1 MNTVVIFGR
10 PNVGK
15 SSLMN
20 RILGRREAIVEDEP
34 GITRDRKVASAEW
47 QGFDFDIT
55 DTGGWLASGSELDAK
70 VTDQAS
76 KAIESADVCL
86 FVVDGRTGITEE
98 DRAAARSLRTN
109 EDKVILVVNKV
120 DTDDLEA
127 LKWDFLQLG
136 LGDPWAISCLHGK
149 GVADMLDEVVSR
161 FDEAPDVVESQEPS
175 ERVFA
180 IAIVGRPN
188 VGKSTLFNSLIGEER
203 SITHDMAGTTRDT
216 VDVTVSTEAGEIK
229 FLDTAG
235 MRRKSKIDEDTEFFS
250 ALRSLKSIDGADI
263 ALLVVDASE
272 GVTAQDVRLAERI
285 DAAGCPIVIVC
296 NKVDL
301 ISTESKLSLND
312 ALDRKLSFLPNPK
325 VHKISATSGAGLNKI
340 LPSLSDAMGVYTT
353 RIPTQDVNKI
363 IRVAQQA
370 QPAPGGARIL
380 YATQGATDPPTFT
393 LFVNRKLHD
402 TYLRYIERK
411 IRESFKLGSTPIK
424 MRVRLRNE

>member
-34 GITRDRKVASAEW
+34 GITRDRKVAQAEW
-47 QGFDFDIT
+47 QGVDFDIT
-55 DTGGWLASGSELDAK
+55 DTGGWLASGSALDAK
-70 VTDQAS
+70 VTDQAA

-86 FVVDGRTGITEE
+86 FVVDGRTGLSEQ
-98 DRAAARSLRTN
+98 DRAAARVLRGN
-109 EDKVILVVNKV
+109 EDKVVLVVNKV
-120 DTDDLEA
+120 DTDDLET
-127 LKWDFLQLG
+127 LKWDFMQLG

-161 FDEAPDVVESQEPS
+161 FGEIEEVVDQEQES

-188 VGKSTLFNSLIGEER
+188 VGKSTLFNNLIGEER

-216 VDVTVSTEAGEIK
+216 VDVTMSTEIGEIK

-263 ALLVVDASE
+263 ALLVIDASE

-285 DAAGCPIVIVC
+285 DAAGCPIVVVC

-301 ISTESKLSLND
+301 IGTEARLDLNSTLE
-312 ALDRKLSFLPNPK
+312 RKLGFLPNPK
-325 VHKISATSGAGLNKI
+325 VHKISATSGKGINKI

-353 RIPTQDVNKI
+353 RIPTQDVNKV
-363 IRVAQQA
+363 IRLAQQA

-402 TYLRYIERK
+402 TYIRYIERK
-411 IRESFKLGSTPIK
+411 IRESFQLGSTPIK
-424 MRVRLRNE
+424 TRVRLRND

>member
-34 GITRDRKVASAEW
+34 GITRDRKVAQAEW
-47 QGFDFDIT
+47 QGAEFDIT

-70 VTDQAS
+70 VTDQAA

-86 FVVDGRTGITEE
+86 FVVDGRTGLSQE
-98 DRAAARSLRTN
+98 DRAAAAVLRGS
-109 EDKVILVVNKV
+109 EDKVVLVVNKV
-120 DTDDLEA
+120 DTDDLET
-127 LKWDFLQLG
+127 LKWDFMQLG
-136 LGDPWAISCLHGK
+136 LGDPWAVSCLHGK
-149 GVADMLDEVVSR
+149 GVADMLDEVVGR
-161 FDEAPDVVESQEPS
+161 FDEPTEVEQPPQQD
-175 ERVFA
+175 ERVFS

-188 VGKSTLFNSLIGEER
+188 VGKSTLFNNLIGEER

-216 VDVTVSTEAGEIK
+216 VDVTMSTDIGEIK

-263 ALLVVDASE
+263 ALLVIDASE

-285 DAAGCPIVIVC
+285 DAAGCPIVVVC

-301 ISTESKLSLND
+301 IGTEARLELNTT
-312 ALDRKLSFLPNPK
+312 LDRKLSFLPNPK
-325 VHKISATSGAGLNKI
+325 VHKISATSGSGINKI
-340 LPSLSDAMGVYTT
+340 LPSLSEAMGVYTT

-363 IRVAQQA
+363 IRIAQQA

-402 TYLRYIERK
+402 TYIRYIERK

-424 MRVRLRNE
+424 TRVRLRNE